1 MSTGSR
7 SSISLLCLFLALA
20 GTARAQQAIA
30 TFTFEDHLKRAG
42 SNELAFHPV
51 DRATWGRRDR
61 SLHGP
66 DSKGVPLQWA
76 TTEQAP
82 NGKASGAFLPNVPEF
97 WKAGYSLVAG
107 GNVALDHELRT
118 SGSATS
124 AELGN
129 ALIGLRLHR
138 GAKALSEGPFAGVRL
153 PSGA

>member
-1 MSTGSR
+1 M
-7 SSISLLCLFLALA
+7 FY
-20 GTARAQQAIA
+20 
-30 TFTFEDHLKRAG
+30 
-42 SNELAFHPV
+42 PV
-51 DRATWGRRDR
+51 DRATWGRKYL
-61 SLHGP
+61 SLFGP

-76 TTEQAP
+76 TAEPAP
-82 NGKASGAFLPNVPEF
+82 NGKASVAFLANGPEF

-107 GNVALDHELRT
+107 GNAAVDHELRT

-138 GAKALSEGPFAGVRL
+138 EAKALSEGPFAGVRL